1 LLTQGDVKT
10 YISVLNSM
18 IAEMKG
24 PFFPNVILD
33 NRIEYDAVD
42 TSLWFFY
49 ALQKLAEYTGESAKI
64 WKDYKNVIKNI
75 LESYREGT
83 WYNIKMDE
91 NGLLFAGESGNALTW
106 MNAIIG
112 DKPVTPRIGFPVE
125 VNALW
130 YNAIKFSL
138 EMARNAKDSSF
149 TGKWKGLPELIEK
162 SFIENFWDEKRG
174 YLADY
179 TNGNFKD
186 WSVRP
191 NQVFAISLDYSPLS
205 QMQQKRTMDVIEREL
220 LTPRGLRTLA
230 PKNIR
235 YKGIYRGNV
244 EERDLAY
251 HNGSVLPWLFGAF
264 AEAYLK
270 IYGKGGLSIVTNLYK
285 SFETEMQEYGI
296 GTISELFDGDPPH
309 YPSGAISQAT
319 AVAEL
324 LRVNEMIKKFDGT
337 KK

>member
-1 LLTQGDVKT
+1 
-10 YISVLNSM
+10 M
-18 IAEMKG
+18 IADIKG

-49 ALQKLAEYTGESAKI
+49 ALQKLAEYTGDSAKI
-64 WKDYKNVIKNI
+64 WKVYKNVIKNI

-91 NGLLFAGESGNALTW
+91 SGLLFAGETGNALTW

-138 EMARNAKDSSF
+138 ELARNAKDSAF
-149 TGKWKGLPELIEK
+149 TGKWKELPEKIEK
-162 SFIENFWDEKRG
+162 SFIENFWDEKKG

-191 NQVFAISLDYSPLS
+191 NQVFAISLNYSPLS
-205 QMQQKRTMDVIEREL
+205 QLQQKRTMDVIEREL

-230 PKNIR
+230 PKNIK
-235 YKGIYRGNV
+235 YKGVYRGNI

-324 LRVNEMIKKFDGT
+324 LRVKEMIEKFNGAKK
-337 KK
+337 